1 MLVYERVSWNQSVC
15 EDMTIFDM
23 ISDDIW
29 WVVWH
34 DHIWDVDPLAPT
46 HSQAKMARNQW
57 DFIGDRASFYE
68 KRCGAVGDFQLF
80 GLFHMFVCVV
90 FFQLTYERSGPFL
103 NVVCCAAKSTRKM
116 FLCDLLSCFP
126 QIEGTQTVV
135 TTLEPLI
142 EKSQPSYV
150 GDDGHESWR
159 YFFSH
164 DSRVYLVWQY
174 QPSLGQ
180 FSIFGE
186 CLHPGICVTISFH
199 VFLYKTRMYIWRDTW
214 LDLY

>member
-1 MLVYERVSWNQSVC
+1 MISDGWF
-15 EDMTIFDM
+15 DMTIFGM
-23 ISDDIW
+23 LIRWHLHTARLKWPETNEISS
-29 WVVWH
+29 VT
-34 DHIWDVDPLAPT
+34 APIST
-46 HSQAKMARNQW
+46 RS
-57 DFIGDRASFYE
+57 
-68 KRCGAVGDFQLF
+68 AVALLVTSSCLGCFTCLF
-80 GLFHMFVCVV
+80 VAF

-116 FLCDLLSCFP
+116 SLCDLLSCFP

-142 EKSQPSYV
+142 EKSLPSYV

-199 VFLYKTRMYIWRDTW
+199 VFFYIKLGCTFGAIRGLTYIREDGRVPSLCCGW
-214 LDLY
+214 